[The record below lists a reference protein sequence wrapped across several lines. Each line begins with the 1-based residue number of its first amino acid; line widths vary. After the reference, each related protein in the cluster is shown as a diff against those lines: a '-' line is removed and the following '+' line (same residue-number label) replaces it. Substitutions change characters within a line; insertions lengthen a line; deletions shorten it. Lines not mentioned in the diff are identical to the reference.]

1 MGRYKRKPHKKQR
14 VDYYHHK
21 KVQDEIENEL
31 DIFFNKKQD
40 ESVLFLSEEPMLFE
54 DEPSIVKELRDEELN
69 GKLPMW
75 LADFNKEENDETESK
90 TPYPT
95 KETIN
100 EDSELTNQHFSVSKK
115 LNE

>member
-21 KVQDEIENEL
+21 KVQDEIEDEL

-40 ESVLFLSEEPMLFE
+40 ESVLFLSDGPMLFE
-54 DEPSIVKELRDEELN
+54 DEPSIVKQLRNEELN

-75 LADFNKEENDETESK
+75 LADFNKEENDETVSETPDSTKDTFSK
-90 TPYPT
+90 
-95 KETIN
+95 
-100 EDSELTNQHFSVSKK
+100 DSELNNQHVSGSKK
-115 LNE
+115 FK